1 MNGASPGSY
10 KHGILRVHQDVV
22 KCLLFPVVA
31 FLLNTGTRAS
41 VCIFNTMDSDSRRPG
56 PLKEVAEEELPR
68 R

>member
-1 MNGASPGSY
+1 MKGASPESH
-10 KHGILRVHQDVV
+10 KHGILCVHQDVV

-41 VCIFNTMDSDSRRPG
+41 VCIFNTMDSDSKHPG
-56 PLKEVAEEELPR
+56 SLKEVAEEELPR